1 MTFTD
6 HDPTQHALATR
17 WSPTRWAPPV
27 VIALALLVDAVVHLH
42 LASRYQ
48 LSAPGGI
55 GAGNLF
61 RLQSV
66 IAAGAAVWVMLAG
79 TRRSYI
85 TGFLVAASA
94 LGAVILYRYV
104 NVPMLGPLPAM
115 YEPVWFTEKTL
126 SAVAEAVA
134 AVVAGLAVVSGSHA
148 RVGLSAKVLS
158 SPDICS
164 RACGKVGRW

>member
-1 MTFTD
+1 MTLTD
-6 HDPTQHALATR
+6 PDPTRRSLATR
-17 WSPTRWAPPV
+17 ASRARWATSA
-27 VIALALLVDAVVHLH
+27 VIASALLVDAVVHLH

-61 RLQSV
+61 RIQAV
-66 IAAGAAVWVMLAG
+66 TAAAVAVWVMLRG
-79 TRRSYI
+79 TRSAYAAN
-85 TGFLVAASA
+85 FLVAASA

-134 AVVAGLAVVSGSHA
+134 AAVAGAVMI
-148 RVGLSAKVLS
+148 VGTHPHQGAT
-158 SPDICS
+158 
-164 RACGKVGRW
+164 RE